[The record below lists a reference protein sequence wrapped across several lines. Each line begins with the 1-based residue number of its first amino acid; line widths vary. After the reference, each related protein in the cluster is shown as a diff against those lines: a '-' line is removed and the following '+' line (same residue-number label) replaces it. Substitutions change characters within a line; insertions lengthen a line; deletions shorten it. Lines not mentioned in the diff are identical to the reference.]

1 MCRLH
6 VCVYIYGR
14 VSFGD
19 LPMSPQVHHGHWT
32 HRSIVECSWVG
43 GGEEADLSLCP
54 LAARKM
60 CSTPALLGDIWTCRL
75 PSGGFSSTDCQSE
88 RGPIDTGG
96 GEELSWVNTKEEMVI
111 AVLEEGRYVDGGVVS
126 CGLFLLKTKI

>member
-6 VCVYIYGR
+6 VYIYGH

-19 LPMSPQVHHGHWT
+19 LPTSPQVRHGRWT
-32 HRSIVECSWVG
+32 HRSSVECSGV
-43 GGEEADLSLCP
+43 GGEEEVGLCLCP

-60 CSTPALLGDIWTCRL
+60 CSTPALLGDIWTCCL
-75 PSGGFSSTDCQSE
+75 PSGGFSAADCQGE
-88 RGPIDTGG
+88 GGPIDTGG
-96 GEELSWVNTKEEMVI
+96 GEELSWVNTKEEMVF
-111 AVLEEGRYVDGGVVS
+111 AALEEGRYVDGGVGS